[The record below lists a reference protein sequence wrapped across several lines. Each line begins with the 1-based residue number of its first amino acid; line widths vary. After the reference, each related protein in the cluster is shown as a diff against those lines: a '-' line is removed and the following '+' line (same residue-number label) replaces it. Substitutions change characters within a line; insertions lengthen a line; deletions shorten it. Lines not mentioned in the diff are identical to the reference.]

1 MATRSSHGIVLYIC
15 VLLLALA
22 NVNVGRETG
31 AANPATPVI
40 CQGQA
45 TSCTNQTLF
54 TPANCDLPDGT
65 YIATSLPGARELA
78 DYLDT
83 HPNATVAHLL
93 ISDASIDDLVTD
105 FGYEDDFIDDWD
117 PQYDFALA
125 REKMKY
131 TQAHNRNISRNLI
144 QTVLDLDA
152 VSARIMDRVAPSL
165 ESLSYLNYI
174 RLWDESYYYDR
185 RADVPDNRTRTVL
198 DRDFPCLTHLTLRDH
213 HWRFQDL
220 PGRRTFF
227 RALPALTH
235 LHVVSNFFPPLS
247 TVRAS
252 VPNATHIRFSGNLP
266 AEFSARRMFLVQWA
280 RSLVNVLRRSPNS
293 PLIIAQPPF
302 TPMLNRG
309 MECGNPGIAHTC
321 LLGRLARNRDIHLNL
336 PIEYDYDEYG
346 VSYDASRT
354 FSLRRAIAEFE
365 DRLIGGG
372 EGEWAVPS
380 RNDTLDYAK
389 MTLNFCA

>member
-1 MATRSSHGIVLYIC
+1 MASQGPYSVVIHIF

-22 NVNVGRETG
+22 SISVGRETG
-31 AANPATPVI
+31 APNPATPVI

-45 TSCTNQTLF
+45 MSCTNQTLF
-54 TPANCDLPDGT
+54 TPANSGLPEGT

-83 HPNATVAHLL
+83 HSNTTVAHLL
-93 ISDASIDDLVTD
+93 ISDASIDDLATD
-105 FGYEDDFIDDWD
+105 FGYDYNFIAWG
-117 PQYDFALA
+117 PEYDSALA
-125 REKMKY
+125 REQRNY
-131 TQAHNRNISRNLI
+131 TQALNRNISQTLI
-144 QTVLDLDA
+144 QTILDLDA
-152 VSARIMDRVAPSL
+152 VSARIMDQVAPSL

-174 RLWDESYYYDR
+174 RLWDESYYDR
-185 RADVPDNRTRTVL
+185 QRDVPNNRTRTVL
-198 DRDFPCLTHLTLRDH
+198 DRDFPRLTHLTLRDH

-220 PGRRTFF
+220 AGRRTFF

-235 LHVVSNFFPPLS
+235 LHVVSDFFPPLS

-252 VPNATHIRFSGNLP
+252 VPNATHIRLSGNLP

-280 RSLVNVLRRSPNS
+280 RSLVNVLRRRYVPNS
-293 PLIIAQPPF
+293 PLIIVQPPF

-309 MECGNPGIAHTC
+309 MKCGSPGIAYTC
-321 LLGRLARNRDIHLNL
+321 LLGRLARNRDIHLSL
-336 PIEYDYDEYG
+336 PVQYDYDEYG
-346 VSYDASRT
+346 ASYDASRT
-354 FSLRRAIAEFE
+354 FSLRRGIAEFA
-365 DRLIGGG
+365 DRLVGGG

-380 RNDTLDYAK
+380 RNDTLRYAK